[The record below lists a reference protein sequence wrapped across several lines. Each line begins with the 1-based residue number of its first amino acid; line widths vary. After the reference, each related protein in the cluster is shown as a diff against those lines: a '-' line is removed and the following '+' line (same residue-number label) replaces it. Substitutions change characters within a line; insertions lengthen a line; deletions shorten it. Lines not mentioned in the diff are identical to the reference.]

1 MQNPFFE
8 TWATPHSVPPFARV
22 KAEHFRP
29 AFDRAFA
36 DHASEIA
43 RIATNPAAATFANTI
58 DDMER
63 AGGLLRR
70 VSAVFYHLSNAATS
84 DEIQAAERELAPM
97 LARHWNEI
105 FQNEMLYARIARLWS
120 EHKDLSLSGEQQ
132 RVLRRYH
139 LDFVRA
145 GAELTGAAR
154 KRMGEIT
161 ERLAT
166 LATSFSQNVLA
177 DEEGFVLPLASDELE
192 GLPDFARD
200 SAAEL
205 ARERQL
211 KAGHGIS
218 LTRSSVEPFL
228 QFGARRD
235 LREKLFKA
243 WIKRGDNNDAHDNK
257 AIIGETLRLR
267 VERAKL
273 LGYPT
278 FAHFKL
284 ADRMAKTPEAA
295 RGLLE
300 EVWRAAVKRARQEA
314 GDLQELIVKEGQNFK
329 LAPWDWRYYAER
341 LRKERY
347 DLDESEIKPYLQI
360 DRMIEASF
368 HTATRLF
375 GLQFTERK
383 DVATYHPDVRVWE
396 VKDAKGGHVGLFF
409 GDYFA
414 RAGKRSGAW
423 MDAWRD
429 QERLDGN
436 VTPLVV
442 NVCNFSKGEP
452 ALLSFDDASTLFHEF
467 GHALHGLLSNVTYRT
482 LAGTNVATDFVELPS
497 QIYEHWLSRPE
508 ILERFAVHYETG
520 KAMPKA
526 LIDKILKARTFNQG
540 FATVEF
546 LSSALVDMDYHALTN
561 ADGLDVAAFEQK
573 SLEKIGMPEEIAMRH
588 RSPAFQHIFA
598 GDGYSAGYYSYMW
611 SAVLDNDGFKAFE
624 EAGDAFDP
632 ATAKRLYDFVYSA
645 GGTRDEAE
653 AYRQFRGRD
662 PKIDALI
669 EKRGLG
675 VAAA

>member
-8 TWATPHSVPPFARV
+8 TWATPFGAPPFARI
-22 KAEHFRP
+22 KPEHFRP
-29 AFDRAFA
+29 AFERAFA
-36 DHASEIA
+36 EHAKEVAAISA
-43 RIATNPAAATFANTI
+43 NAAAPTFANTI
-58 DDMER
+58 DEMER
-63 AGGLLRR
+63 AGGALRR
-70 VSAVFYHLSNAATS
+70 VSAVFYHLASAATN
-84 DEIQAAERELAPM
+84 DELQAIERDIAP
-97 LARHWNEI
+97 LLTRHWNEI
-105 FQNEMLYARIARLWS
+105 FQNENLYARIAELWTARQGL
-120 EHKDLSLSGEQQ
+120 KLSGEQQ

-145 GAELTGAAR
+145 GAELKGGAR
-154 KRMGEIT
+154 KRMSEIT
-161 ERLAT
+161 ERLAS
-166 LATSFSQNVLA
+166 LATTFSQNVLA
-177 DEEGFVLPLASDELE
+177 DEENFVLPLGRDELE
-192 GLPDFARD
+192 GLPAFVREP
-200 SAAEL
+200 AAKL
-205 ARERQL
+205 SRERHL
-211 KAGHGIS
+211 KAEHAIS
-218 LTRSSVEPFL
+218 LSRSSVEPFL
-228 QFGARRD
+228 QFGAKRD

-243 WIKRGDNNDAHDNK
+243 WIKRGDNDDKHDNK

-267 VERAKL
+267 IERAKL

-284 ADRMAKTPEAA
+284 DDRMAKTPEAA

-300 EVWRAAVKRARQEA
+300 EVWRAAVKRAHQEA
-314 GDLQELIVKEGQNFK
+314 NDLQELITQEGQNFK
-329 LAPWDWRYYAER
+329 LAPWDWRYYAEK

-347 DLDESEIKPYLQI
+347 DLDEAEIKPYLQL
-360 DRMIEASF
+360 DRMIAAAF

-375 GLQFTERK
+375 GLTFTERK

-396 VKDAKGGHVGLFF
+396 VKDARSAHVGLFF

-429 QERLDGN
+429 QERLDGT
-436 VTPLVV
+436 VTPLVA

-452 ALLSFDDASTLFHEF
+452 ALLSYDDASTLFHEF

-482 LAGTNVATDFVELPS
+482 VAGTNVSTDFVELPS

-508 ILERFAVHYETG
+508 ILERFAVHYQTG

-546 LSSALVDMDYHALTN
+546 LGSALVDMDYHALTN
-561 ADGLDVAAFEQK
+561 ADGIDVAAFEKK
-573 SLEKIGMPEEIAMRH
+573 SLEKIGMPEEIVMRH

-624 EAGDAFDP
+624 EAGDVFDP
-632 ATAKRLYDFVYSA
+632 ATAKRLYDYVYSA
-645 GGTRDEAE
+645 GATRDEAE

-675 VAAA
+675 VAAK